1 MLVEVQ
7 ISDKLYKDIFA
18 YCELNQLETSTF
30 IEDLLKK
37 YFIIEKYGSRPA
49 IFEKTDKPE
58 ETVVVEKKP
67 EPKVET
73 KEELVEIEVPKE
85 VKKELEEAP
94 FKEVVNVIIE
104 DSEKKEE
111 KPKKRRKLS

>member
-18 YCELNQLETSTF
+18 YCELNQLETGTF
-30 IEDLLKK
+30 IEDLIKK

-49 IFEKTDKPE
+49 IFEETGKPK
-58 ETVVVEKKP
+58 ETVVAEKKLKP

-73 KEELVEIEVPKE
+73 KEIPIPAE
-85 VKKELEEAP
+85 VKKELEEASL
-94 FKEVVNVIIE
+94 KEVVNVIIE